1 MAFRINNIGGA
12 IIAFF
17 MAYAEGLLS
26 RESGIERLEGPGL
39 CKPRA
44 AGGSRDRGGPLHRP
58 SGWPARRRPGAT
70 LPTGSRSKLKG
81 GLDDAVEAS

>member
-1 MAFRINNIGGA
+1 MAFRISNIGGA

-44 AGGSRDRGGPLHRP
+44 AGGSRDRGGTPPPPKWL
-58 SGWPARRRPGAT
+58 AGAT
-70 LPTGSRSKLKG
+70 EAWGHPPDRLKVKTERGTG
-81 GLDDAVEAS
+81 